1 MVLMMN
7 GNAETKDNQHKT
19 ANDHRWVDWLRL
31 SLLGLV
37 MAAISAGVMLLPLW
51 PTERVVLEV
60 GDVAQQDIHAPEPI
74 RFESEVSRAREQ
86 DRAASAVRPV
96 YTLPDPELARQQLGR
111 ARDVLDYLGSI
122 RADFLAS
129 AAQKRG
135 WMLAVDEL
143 SDLSAEELTQILA
156 LSDESWDRVRF
167 ETQAVI
173 DQAMR
178 QEIRE
183 GYLSEALEDV
193 PARVSLDLT
202 DEETAVTI
210 MLARQFLAPN
220 AFLDVEATEAAKARI
235 REEVGQVLRDFE
247 AGEII
252 VRQGARVLALD
263 IEALDQ
269 FGLRQPQIRWF
280 DVASVSLLAVS
291 MTLTL
296 GLFLAQFQPEVL
308 WDGQQSFIL
317 TLMIVL
323 SVLAAGLMTPG
334 GDLLRYIGPA
344 STLPMLA
351 AAALGSPVGVVTA
364 LFLGG
369 TVGVTARNSLEM
381 ATYVTVSGLI
391 AVLTLERVKSIGA
404 LFRSGMFVAL
414 TNVVVILAFNLSQM
428 DSEPLDLLVTASAG
442 VMNGGISASLA
453 LGGLFLMGPLFDIT
467 TTMRLM
473 ELSRPDRPL
482 LRRLLREAPASY
494 HHSLM
499 VANLAEQ
506 AAERIEA
513 DALLTRVGAY
523 YHDVGKLVRP
533 YFFTEN
539 QAQGVNPHDRLDP
552 EMSAQILIGHVEDG
566 IELAKRYHL
575 PRRVRAFIPEHHGTN
590 WVSFLYHRA
599 LELASDPE
607 TVDPDNFRH
616 RGPKPQSRE
625 TALVM
630 LADSCEAAVR
640 SSRPTD
646 RDEVAEIVNRIIDSR
661 VQDGQLNESGLTL
674 HDLDVIRET
683 FISSL
688 KGVFHPR
695 IKYPPKKEEK
705 KENGKENGK
714 EKE

>member
-1 MVLMMN
+1 MS
-7 GNAETKDNQHKT
+7 GHAEAKDSKRQSPNVNERH
-19 ANDHRWVDWLRL
+19 WVDWLRL
-31 SLLGLV
+31 SLLGLIL
-37 MAAISAGVMLLPLW
+37 AAISAGVMLLPLW

-86 DRAASAVRPV
+86 DRAASAVRPI

-122 RADFLAS
+122 RADPLAS

-143 SDLSAEELTQILA
+143 SDLSAEKLMQILA

-202 DEETAVTI
+202 DEETAVTV
-210 MLARQFLAPN
+210 MLAREFLTPN
-220 AFLDVEATEAAKARI
+220 AFLDVEATEAAEARA
-235 REEVGQVLRDFE
+235 REEVGQVVRDFE

-252 VRQGARVLALD
+252 VRQGARVSALD
-263 IEALDQ
+263 IEALDH

-280 DVASVSLLAVS
+280 DVASVSLWAIS
-291 MTLTL
+291 MTLIL
-296 GLFLAQFQPEVL
+296 GLFLAHFQPGVL

-344 STLPMLA
+344 PTLPMLA
-351 AAALGSPVGVVTA
+351 AAALGSPVGVISA

-369 TVGVTARNSLEM
+369 TIGVTARNSLEM
-381 ATYVTVSGLI
+381 ATYVAAGGLI

-414 TNVVVILAFNLSQM
+414 TNAIVIVVFNLTQVDSQ
-428 DSEPLDLLVTASAG
+428 PLDLLVTASAG
-442 VMNGGISASLA
+442 VVNGGISASLA

-506 AAERIEA
+506 AAERIDA

-539 QAQGVNPHDRLDP
+539 QAEGVNPHDRLDP
-552 EMSAQILIGHVEDG
+552 ETSAQILIGHVEDG
-566 IELAKRYHL
+566 IELAKQYHL

-590 WVSFLYHRA
+590 WVSFLYHKAR
-599 LELASDPE
+599 ELASDPD

-640 SSRPTD
+640 SARPSN
-646 RDEVAEIVNRIIDSR
+646 RDAVAEIVNRIIDSR
-661 VQDGQLNESGLTL
+661 IQDGQLDESGLTL
-674 HDLDVIRET
+674 HDVAVIRET

-695 IKYPPKKEEK
+695 IKYPSEEK
-705 KENGKENGK
+705 KEEGADKR
-714 EKE
+714 